1 MLRSRYIRA
10 VPEAKLEDSGSG
22 LAPAGDG
29 WFVVNVR
36 DAQWLTSEGGEKRPS
51 GAECGFDSQKAGF
64 SQLGIRLHVL
74 EPGEP
79 NGLYHSESEQ
89 EAFLVLSGECTLLV
103 EGEERL
109 LRPWDFFH
117 SPAETEHIFVGAGDV
132 PCVILMAG
140 ARSGDWRVVYP
151 VSELAARYG
160 ASAEEETS
168 DPRQAYAGF
177 EPSRR
182 ERPSYWDRLP
192 WA

>member
-1 MLRSRYIRA
+1 
-10 VPEAKLEDSGSG
+10 VPEAQLYDSGSG

-36 DAQWLTSEGGEKRPS
+36 DAQWLTSENGEKQPS
-51 GAECGFDSQKAGF
+51 GSECSFESEKAEFPQF
-64 SQLGIRLHVL
+64 GIRLHVL

-103 EGEERL
+103 EGAERL

-117 SPAETEHIFVGAGDV
+117 SPAGTEHILVGAGDG

-140 ARSGDWRVVYP
+140 ARAEPWTVLYP

-160 ASAEEETS
+160 ASATEETS
-168 DPRQAYAGF
+168 DPQQAYTQARF

>member
-1 MLRSRYIRA
+1 
-10 VPEAKLEDSGSG
+10 VPEAPLEDSGSG

-36 DAQWLTSEGGEKRPS
+36 DAKWLTSENGEKQPS
-51 GAECGFDSQKAGF
+51 GSECTFESRDFEFPQF
-64 SQLGIRLHVL
+64 GIRLHVL

-89 EAFLVLSGECTLLV
+89 EAFLVLSGECRLLV
-103 EGEERL
+103 EGGERL

-117 SPAETEHIFVGAGDV
+117 SPARTEHIFVGAGDG

-140 ARSGDWRVVYP
+140 SRSEDWQVLYP

-168 DPRQAYAGF
+168 DPDQAYVRF

-182 ERPSYWDRLP
+182 ARPSYWDRLP

>member
-1 MLRSRYIRA
+1 
-10 VPEAKLEDSGSG
+10 VPEAPLDDFGSG

-36 DAQWLTSEGGEKRPS
+36 DAQWLTSEKGEKRPS
-51 GAECGFDSQKAGF
+51 GSECSFESGEFWF
-64 SQLGIRLHVL
+64 RQLGVRLHVL

-89 EAFLVLSGECTLLV
+89 EDFLVLHGECTLLV

-117 SPAETEHIFVGAGDV
+117 SPAGTEHIFVGAGEG
-132 PCVILMAG
+132 PCVIFMAG
-140 ARSGDWRVVYP
+140 ARSEDWRVVYP

-160 ASAEEETS
+160 ASAEQETS
-168 DPRQAYAGF
+168 DPGQAYVGF

-182 ERPSYWDRLP
+182 ERPSYWDELP
-192 WA
+192 WTS

>member
-1 MLRSRYIRA
+1 
-10 VPEAKLEDSGSG
+10 VPEARLDDSGSG
-22 LAPAGDG
+22 IGPATDG

-36 DAQWLTSEGGEKRPS
+36 DANWWTSEAFGSACE
-51 GAECGFDSQKAGF
+51 FDEPLVEF
-64 SQLGIRLHVL
+64 PQLGFRLHVL

-79 NGLYHSESEQ
+79 NGLYHSESDQ
-89 EAFLVLSGECTLLV
+89 EAFLVLSGECRLLV
-103 EGEERL
+103 EGAERL

-117 SPAETEHIFVGAGDV
+117 SPAGTEHIFVGAGDG

-140 ARSGDWRVVYP
+140 ARSEDTRARYP

-168 DPRQAYAGF
+168 DLEQAYARFGQHGQWG
-177 EPSRR
+177 
-182 ERPSYWDRLP
+182 RPSHWDRLP

>member
-1 MLRSRYIRA
+1 
-10 VPEAKLEDSGSG
+10 VPEAPLQDFGSG

-36 DAQWLTSEGGEKRPS
+36 DAQWLTSESDEKLPS
-51 GAECGFDSQKAGF
+51 GAECGFEGPDFGF
-64 SQLGIRLHVL
+64 TQLGVRLHVL
-74 EPGEP
+74 PPGEP
-79 NGLYHSESEQ
+79 NGLYHAESEQ
-89 EAFLVLSGECTLLV
+89 EDFLVLSGECTLLV

-109 LRPWDFFH
+109 VRQWDFFH
-117 SPAETEHIFVGAGDV
+117 SPAETEHIFVGAGDR

-140 ARSGDWRVVYP
+140 ARSQDWRVRYV

-160 ASAEEETS
+160 ASATETTD
-168 DPRQAYAGF
+168 DPRQAYVGF
-177 EPSRR
+177 APSRR